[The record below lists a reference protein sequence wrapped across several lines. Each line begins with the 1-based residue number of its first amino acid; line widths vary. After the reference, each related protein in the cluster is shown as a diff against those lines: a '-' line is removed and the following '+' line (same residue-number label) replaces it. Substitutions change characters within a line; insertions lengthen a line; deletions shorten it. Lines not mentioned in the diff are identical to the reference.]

1 MKNSVQLCV
10 ATYNI
15 QFGINTEKIIK
26 NIEKLATGGAN
37 IICIQEV
44 IINLSQEMIVDAIL
58 KRLGKNWQASYH
70 MGEEN
75 SKLSIGTAIFWNSDI
90 LRFKHDYKILL
101 PKIKKFA
108 FHENFYYWIIGV
120 PAIPLQRRALSCY
133 FIVNKKLLRVTCVH
147 VDNVGGPIHRIKQ
160 LTYLLSRLRQKDTPE
175 YEIICGDFNT
185 FDLLKT
191 GYEKKLLQKKFG
203 KEFVDASKNVSWTS
217 DIYNID
223 YRHSI
228 KLFPWIIKNFHI
240 HIRRRLD
247 YIWVRN
253 MLVKE
258 CKKNPL
264 SGSDHFP
271 IIANLEL

>member
-1 MKNSVQLCV
+1 MTNLLV

-26 NIEKLATGGAN
+26 NIEKLATDGAN
-37 IICIQEV
+37 VICIQEV

-58 KRLGKNWQASYH
+58 KRLGKNWHASYH
-70 MGEEN
+70 MGDEN
-75 SKLSIGTAIFWNSDI
+75 SKLSIGTAIFWNSAV
-90 LRFKHDYKILL
+90 LKFKHDEKTLL

-120 PAIPLQRRALSCY
+120 PAMPLQRRALTCY
-133 FIVNKKLLRVTCVH
+133 FEVEKKLLRVTCVH
-147 VDNVGGPIHRIKQ
+147 VDNVGGPIHRMRQ
-160 LTYLLSRLRQKDTPE
+160 LTYLTSKLKQSGTVE

-203 KEFVDASKNVSWTS
+203 DKFIDASKKVGWTS

-223 YRHSI
+223 YTHSV

-247 YIWVRN
+247 YIWVKN
-253 MLVKE
+253 MQIVG
-258 CKKNPL
+258 CKKIALP
-264 SGSDHFP
+264 GSDHYP
-271 IIANLEL
+271 IIADLSLE